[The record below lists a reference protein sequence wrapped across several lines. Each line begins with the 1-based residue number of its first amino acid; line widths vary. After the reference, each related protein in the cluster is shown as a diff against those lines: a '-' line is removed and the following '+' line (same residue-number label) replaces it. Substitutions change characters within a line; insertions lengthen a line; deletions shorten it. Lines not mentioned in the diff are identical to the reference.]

1 MSTDT
6 EITRSLHE
14 AAEDAAVPPVD
25 LDALRAGGRRHARRR
40 SAGVMAAAALVL
52 AVVGGGVALGPD
64 ALRSDAPPPAQ
75 RDDSPRTVADLPV
88 GDAPA
93 LAYLAGRGP
102 GHLMGLR
109 YGGGVTLGLD
119 DRRGVVQVAADGSR
133 RVLDAHAT
141 GYPAVSPDGHWAA
154 WPVTSEGADA
164 RIFLWSVES
173 GKQSEAFT
181 VPEKPQCC
189 DSGFRVAGVD
199 DDGRVYVSGD
209 QAHYVRDPGAAE
221 PRVIDNL
228 RAGSDEIEVGAHG
241 VVVLRAPTDKGANGQ
256 ARLFDV
262 VDGRLDPTTVLSAP
276 ELAGPTW
283 WSPYETDLF
292 LSRGS
297 SSALR
302 LWSLDGPRDSREKA
316 SQPIAVP
323 ADVEVTGV
331 AWESPDAMLVDV
343 VEGKDAH
350 AWWLRCSMERRTC
363 ERAADLGSE
372 GTVIL
377 PTR

>member
-40 SAGVMAAAALVL
+40 SAAVTAAAALVL

-64 ALRSDAPPPAQ
+64 ALRSDAPPAQ

-93 LAYLAGRGP
+93 LAYVVGEGS

-119 DRRGVVQVAADGSR
+119 DRRGVVEVALDGSR
-133 RVLDAHAT
+133 RVLDADAT
-141 GYPAVSPDGHWAA
+141 GYPAVSPDGGWAA
-154 WPVTSEGADA
+154 WPVTSDGADA
-164 RIFLWSVES
+164 RIVLWSVEA
-173 GKQSEAFT
+173 GKQSGVFT
-181 VPEKPQCC
+181 VPEQPQCC
-189 DSGFRVAGVD
+189 DSGFHVAGVD
-199 DDGRVYVSGD
+199 DDGRVYVTGD

-228 RAGSDEIEVGAHG
+228 RAGSDEIRVAAHG
-241 VVVLRAPTDKGANGQ
+241 VVVLRAPGEKGANGQ

-262 VDGRLDPTTVLSAP
+262 MDGRLDPTTVLSAP
-276 ELAGPTW
+276 ELAGSTW
-283 WSPYETDLF
+283 WSPYENDLF
-292 LSRGS
+292 LSHGS
-297 SSALR
+297 SGGLR
-302 LWSLDGPRDSREKA
+302 LWSLERRQDSA

-323 ADVEVTGV
+323 ADVDVRGV
-331 AWESPDAMLVDV
+331 AWESADAMLVDV

-363 ERAADLGSE
+363 ERAADLGPE

>member
-40 SAGVMAAAALVL
+40 SAAVTAAAALVL
-52 AVVGGGVALGPD
+52 AVVGGGVVLGPD
-64 ALRSDAPPPAQ
+64 ALRSDAPPAQ
-75 RDDSPRTVADLPV
+75 RDDQPRTVADLPV

-93 LAYLAGRGP
+93 LPYVVGEGS

-119 DRRGVVQVAADGSR
+119 DRRGVVEVALDGRR
-133 RVLDAHAT
+133 RVLDADAT
-141 GYPAVSPDGHWAA
+141 GYPAVSPDGGWAA
-154 WPVTSEGADA
+154 WPVTSDGADA
-164 RIFLWSVES
+164 RIVLWSVES
-173 GKQSEAFT
+173 GKRSAVFT
-181 VPEKPQCC
+181 VPERPQCC

-209 QAHYVRDPGAAE
+209 RAFYVRDLRDAE
-221 PRVIDNL
+221 PRVMDRL
-228 RAGSDEIEVGAHG
+228 HAGYDEIKVGAQG
-241 VVVLRAPTDKGANGQ
+241 IVVLRAPRDKEAEVQ
-256 ARLFDV
+256 ARFFDV
-262 VDGRLDPTTVLSAP
+262 VDGHLEGTTVLSSA

-283 WSPYETDLF
+283 WSPYENDLF

-297 SSALR
+297 SSGLR

-331 AWESPDAMLVDV
+331 AWESADAMLVDV

-363 ERAADLGSE
+363 ERAADLGPE

>member
-40 SAGVMAAAALVL
+40 RAAVTAAAALVL

-64 ALRSDAPPPAQ
+64 ALRSDAPPAQ
-75 RDDSPRTVADLPV
+75 RDDQPRTVADLPA
-88 GDAPA
+88 GGPPA
-93 LAYLAGRGP
+93 LPYVVGEGS
-102 GHLMGLR
+102 GHLLGLR

-119 DRRGVVQVAADGSR
+119 DRRGVVEVALDGSR
-133 RVLDAHAT
+133 RVLDADAT
-141 GYPAVSPDGHWAA
+141 GYPAVSPDGGWAA
-154 WPVTSEGADA
+154 WPVTSDGADA
-164 RIFLWSVES
+164 RIVLWSVES
-173 GKQSEAFT
+173 AKRSAVFT
-181 VPEKPQCC
+181 VPERPQCC

-221 PRVIDNL
+221 PRVIANV

-241 VVVLRAPTDKGANGQ
+241 VVVLRAPTDKGADGQ

-262 VDGRLDPTTVLSAP
+262 VDGRLEPTTVLSAA
-276 ELAGPTW
+276 ELAGSTW
-283 WSPYETDLF
+283 WSPYENDLF

-297 SSALR
+297 SSELR
-302 LWSLDGPRDSREKA
+302 LWSLERPQDKA

-331 AWESPDAMLVDV
+331 AWESADAMLVDV

-363 ERAADLGSE
+363 ERAADLGPE

>member
-14 AAEDAAVPPVD
+14 AAEHAAVPPLD

-40 SAGVMAAAALVL
+40 HVTVMAAAALVL
-52 AVVGGGVALGPD
+52 AVVGGGVVLGPD
-64 ALRSDAPPPAQ
+64 ALRSDAPPAVSQ
-75 RDDSPRTVADLPV
+75 TPRTVADLPV

-93 LAYLAGRGP
+93 LAYVVGERS

-119 DRRGVVQVAADGSR
+119 DRRGVIEVAPDGSR

-141 GYPAVSPDGHWAA
+141 GYPAVSPDGRWAA
-154 WPVTSEGADA
+154 WPVSSDGADA
-164 RIFLWSVES
+164 RIVLWSVES
-173 GKQSEAFT
+173 GKQSGVFT
-181 VPEKPQCC
+181 VPERSQCC
-189 DSGFRVAGVD
+189 DSGFHVAGVD
-199 DDGRVYVSGD
+199 NDGRVYVSGD
-209 QAHYVRDPGAAE
+209 KAHYFRDPGAAE
-221 PRVIDNL
+221 PRVIGNL
-228 RAGSDEIEVGAHG
+228 RAGDDEIKVGAHG
-241 VVVLRAPTDKGANGQ
+241 VVVLRVPGEKGADGQ

-262 VDGRLDPTTVLSAP
+262 VDGRRDPTTVLSAP
-276 ELAGPTW
+276 ELAGSTW
-283 WSPYETDLF
+283 WSPYENDLF

-297 SSALR
+297 SSGLR
-302 LWSLDGPRDSREKA
+302 LWSLEGPREHRREKA
-316 SQPIAVP
+316 SQPVAVP

-343 VEGKDAH
+343 VEGEDAH